1 MGGLFGKVT
10 AHGMDQSCFV
20 CLPAHGIDQ
29 SRFVCLS
36 AGTWNGPITMAMCT
50 QPHYD
55 YGMRAVK
62 TVITAAG
69 NLKRADPVGDEM
81 VLLLRALQARRIYL
95 PLPPPPPLPVFQS
108 KAKLNA
114 FCA

>member
-1 MGGLFGKVT
+1 MGVR
-10 AHGMDQSCFV
+10 A
-20 CLPAHGIDQ
+20 
-29 SRFVCLS
+29 
-36 AGTWNGPITMAMCT
+36 

-69 NLKRADPVGDEM
+69 NLKRADPDGDEM
-81 VLLLRALQARRIYL
+81 VLLLRALQARRKAQGASL
-95 PLPPPPPLPVFQS
+95 SPLPVFHS
-108 KAKLNA
+108 EAKLNT

>member
-1 MGGLFGKVT
+1 MWDFFGNVT
-10 AHGMDQSCFV
+10 EHGM
-20 CLPAHGIDQ
+20 DQ
-29 SRFVCLS
+29 SRFVCPP
-36 AGTWNGPITMAMCT
+36 AGKRNGPITMGVCV

-69 NLKRADPVGDEM
+69 NLKRADPDGDEM

-95 PLPPPPPLPVFQS
+95 T
-108 KAKLNA
+108 
-114 FCA
+114 CTHTYT